1 MKKLKFLLL
10 IFSSTILFYNCDP
23 NNEDLISEPVS
34 DPQEDPV
41 LVSNLSFNEIY
52 AFEDNLLGGPHIGM
66 TYSSIDNHLFI
77 SCRENEPSET
87 ITEEEVF
94 RLNLETYQ
102 LMRKN
107 TSPGG
112 FITKQLTLINDT
124 LVSIG
129 GTEFKFFDTN
139 FEYVGNQTYG
149 NNFTLSKFGIAT
161 HNNDTYI
168 LGGYRVDG
176 PSRENKI
183 IRKLRGNNTGNLFE
197 AFINTP
203 ETMIGASGAVVNERL
218 HVFGGALYEDW
229 EPTNKIYIYPLN
241 NPQSYEEFNMTVK
254 ADVTFVHKY
263 GEMIIVAGYKGLY
276 SGDKTSFVGVFN
288 TTTNTFEEIETN
300 LDSEGGTK
308 AIHQMILRENKIIVL
323 FGHKAGSGLPQ
334 SKWSILSA
342 DLLKD

>member
-66 TYSSIDNHLFI
+66 TYSSSDNNLFI
-77 SCRENEPSET
+77 SCRENEPSGT
-87 ITEEEVF
+87 TTEEEVF
-94 RLNLETYQ
+94 KLNLDSYQ

-112 FITKQLTLINDT
+112 SITKQLTIINDT

-129 GTEFKFFDTN
+129 GTEFKFYDTN
-139 FEYVGNQTYG
+139 FEYGGNQSYG

-183 IRKLRGNNTGNLFE
+183 IRKLRGNITGNLFE

-203 ETMIGASGAVVNERL
+203 ETMIGASGAVVNEKL

-229 EPTNKIYIYPLN
+229 EATNKIYIYPLN
-241 NPQSYEEFNMTVK
+241 NPQRYEEFSMTVK

-334 SKWSILSA
+334 SRWSILSA
-342 DLLKD
+342 NLLKD

>member
-77 SCRENEPSET
+77 SCRENEPSGT

-229 EPTNKIYIYPLN
+229 EATNKIYIYPLN

-263 GEMIIVAGYKGLY
+263 GEMIIIAGYKGLY

-300 LDSEGGTK
+300 LNSDGGTK
-308 AIHQMILRENKIIVL
+308 AIHQMILKEDKIIVL

>member
-52 AFEDNLLGGPHIGM
+52 TFEDNLLGGPYIGM
-66 TYSSIDNHLFI
+66 TYSSNDNNLFI
-77 SCRENEPSET
+77 SSRENAPAGST
-87 ITEEEVF
+87 TEEEVF
-94 RLNLETYQ
+94 KLSLDSYQ

-107 TSPGG
+107 VSPGG
-112 FITKQLTLINDT
+112 FITKQLTTINDT

-129 GTEFKFFDTN
+129 GTEFKFYDTS
-139 FEYVGNQTYG
+139 FEYAGEKSYG
-149 NNFTLSKFGIAT
+149 NNFTLNKFGIAN

-229 EPTNKIYIYPLN
+229 EATNKIYIYPLN

-308 AIHQMILRENKIIVL
+308 AIHQMIVKEDKIIVL
-323 FGHKAGSGLPQ
+323 FGHKASSQLPM
-334 SKWSILSA
+334 SMWSILSA

>member
-66 TYSSIDNHLFI
+66 TYSSSDNNLFI
-77 SCRENEPSET
+77 SCRENEPSGT
-87 ITEEEVF
+87 TTEEEVF
-94 RLNLETYQ
+94 KLNLDSYQ

-112 FITKQLTLINDT
+112 SITKQLTIINDT

-129 GTEFKFFDTN
+129 GTEFKFYDTN
-139 FEYVGNQTYG
+139 FEYGGNQSYG

-183 IRKLRGNNTGNLFE
+183 IRKLGGNITGNPFE

-203 ETMIGASGAVVNERL
+203 ETMIGASGAVVNEKL

-229 EPTNKIYIYPLN
+229 EATNKIFIYPLN
-241 NPQSYEEFNMTVK
+241 NPQGYEEFSMTVK

-276 SGDKTSFVGVFN
+276 TGEKTSFIGVFN

-300 LDSEGGTK
+300 LNSDGGTK
-308 AIHQMILRENKIIVL
+308 AIHQMILKEDKIIVL